1 MSLEIL
7 FADWTFFKAAIP
19 EARPKDVPLISI
31 PFLDASVIA
40 VNSNSRQAESTAT
53 LGDAANLLI

>member
-53 LGDAANLLI
+53 LG